1 MNRIMNGCFRPAV
14 TDVATSFNS
23 AEPVQL
29 SEEEAEQLA
38 QELKLQLR
46 QGERPAGDAEAIEK
60 MVAGLGDRR
69 GLLRLTFAESLG
81 TVGGAAV
88 PALCSAMCEHENVTV
103 RRAAAKTLTLI
114 ADRRAL
120 PFLLRALLSDA
131 DPVVQGSAV
140 GAMAVIGA
148 DAVEGLLDILVD
160 PANTPMQTGLA
171 SWGLSFVGA
180 RAPEALREAARSP
193 HARIRTAAI
202 GALGDQIQNL
212 GDEAARQLLT
222 DALNDDDEEVRAEAN
237 TVMGKLNDSQ
247 WALPLLLP
255 KLDDDSS
262 LVRKNA
268 ALSLMKLE
276 DPAAI
281 QALENRFAKENDPG
295 VKPILRLAVNQLEQH
310 T

>member
-1 MNRIMNGCFRPAV
+1 MTNDLSPLGGTEPA
-14 TDVATSFNS
+14 
-23 AEPVQL
+23 QL

-38 QELKLQLR
+38 NELKHQLR
-46 QGERPAGDAEAIEK
+46 SGERPSGDVQAIEK

-81 TVGGAAV
+81 TVGSAAV
-88 PALCSAMCEHENVTV
+88 PALCKAMLEHENVTV

-114 ADRRAL
+114 SDRGAL
-120 PFLLRALLSDA
+120 PSLLQALLNDS

-148 DAVEGLLDILVD
+148 DAVEGLLQILVD
-160 PANTPMQTGLA
+160 PSNTPMQTGLA

-180 RAPEALREAARSP
+180 RAPEALKEAARSP
-193 HARIRTAAI
+193 HPRIRTAAI

-212 GDEAARQLLT
+212 GDEGARQLLT
-222 DALNDDDEEVRAEAN
+222 DALNDDDDEVRAEAS
-237 TVMGKLNDSQ
+237 TMMGKLNDSQ
-247 WALPLLLP
+247 WALPLLVPNLNDP
-255 KLDDDSS
+255 SA

-281 QALENRFAKENDPG
+281 EALEKVHAIESDEE
-295 VKPILRLAVNQLEQH
+295 VKPILTLVITQLKRH
-310 T
+310 ADVD

>member
-1 MNRIMNGCFRPAV
+1 MNGCFSPAV
-14 TDVATSFNS
+14 TDVASSFNS
-23 AEPVQL
+23 AEPIQL
-29 SEEEAEQLA
+29 NEEEAEQLA
-38 QELKLQLR
+38 EELKLQLR
-46 QGERPAGDAEAIEK
+46 QGERPAGDAQAIEK

-81 TVGGAAV
+81 TVGSAAV
-88 PALCSAMCEHENVTV
+88 PALCTAMCEHENVTV

-114 ADRRAL
+114 SDQSAL
-120 PFLLRALLSDA
+120 PFLLQALVNDA

-148 DAVEGLLDILVD
+148 DAVDGLLEILVN
-160 PANTPMQTGLA
+160 PTNTPMQTGLA

-180 RAPEALREAARSP
+180 RAPEALREAARSSN
-193 HARIRTAAI
+193 ARIRTAAI

-212 GDEAARQLLT
+212 GDEDARQLLM
-222 DALNDDDEEVRAEAN
+222 DALKDEDEEVRAEAS
-237 TVMGKLNDSQ
+237 TLMGKLNDSQ

-255 KLDDDSS
+255 NLNDGSS

-281 QALENRFAKENDPG
+281 QALESRFNEEPDDA
-295 VKPILRLAVNQLEQH
+295 VKPILRLAINQLDQH
-310 T
+310 K

>member
-1 MNRIMNGCFRPAV
+1 MTNDLSPLGGTEPA
-14 TDVATSFNS
+14 
-23 AEPVQL
+23 QL

-38 QELKLQLR
+38 NELKHQLR
-46 QGERPAGDAEAIEK
+46 SGEKPSGDVQAIEK

-81 TVGGAAV
+81 TVGSAAV
-88 PALCSAMCEHENVTV
+88 PALCKAMLEHENVTV

-114 ADRRAL
+114 SDRGAL
-120 PFLLRALLSDA
+120 PSLLQALLNDS

-148 DAVEGLLDILVD
+148 DAVEGLLQILVD
-160 PANTPMQTGLA
+160 PSNTPMQTGLA

-180 RAPEALREAARSP
+180 RAPEALKEAARSP
-193 HARIRTAAI
+193 HPRIRTAAI

-212 GDEAARQLLT
+212 GDEGARQLLT
-222 DALNDDDEEVRAEAN
+222 DALNDDDDEVRAEAS
-237 TVMGKLNDSQ
+237 TMMGKLNDSQ
-247 WALPLLLP
+247 WALPLLVPNLN
-255 KLDDDSS
+255 DASA

-281 QALENRFAKENDPG
+281 EALEKVHATESDEE
-295 VKPILRLAVNQLEQH
+295 VKPILTLVITQLKRH
-310 T
+310 ADVD

>member
-1 MNRIMNGCFRPAV
+1 MNVCISPAV
-14 TDVATSFNS
+14 TDVPPSFNS

-38 QELKLQLR
+38 EELKLQLR
-46 QGERPAGDAEAIEK
+46 QGERPAGDAQAIER

-81 TVGGAAV
+81 TVGSAAV
-88 PALCSAMCEHENVTV
+88 PALCTAMCDHENVTV

-114 ADRRAL
+114 SDQRAL
-120 PFLLRALLSDA
+120 PFLLKALVNDA

-140 GAMAVIGA
+140 GAMAAIGS
-148 DAVEGLLDILVD
+148 DAVDGLLNILVD
-160 PANTPMQTGLA
+160 PTSTPMQTGLA

-180 RAPEALREAARSP
+180 RAPEALKEAARSP

-212 GDEAARQLLT
+212 GDQDARQLLT
-222 DALNDDDEEVRAEAN
+222 EALNDGDEEVRAEAS
-237 TVMGKLNDSQ
+237 TLMGKLNDSQ
-247 WALPLLLP
+247 WALPLLMPNLN
-255 KLDDDSS
+255 DDSP
-262 LVRKNA
+262 LVRKNT

-276 DPAAI
+276 DPSAI
-281 QALENRFAKENDPG
+281 QALERVYETEADDA
-295 VKPILRLAVNQLEQH
+295 VRPILRLAISQLEQH
-310 T
+310 A

>member
-1 MNRIMNGCFRPAV
+1 V
-14 TDVATSFNS
+14 TDVAPSFNS

-46 QGERPAGDAEAIEK
+46 RGEQPAGDTKAIER

-81 TVGGAAV
+81 SVGSAAV
-88 PALCSAMCEHENVTV
+88 PALCTAMCEHENVTV

-114 ADRRAL
+114 SDRRAL
-120 PFLLRALLSDA
+120 PSLLKALLNDA

-140 GAMAVIGA
+140 GAMAMIGA
-148 DAVEGLLDILVD
+148 DAVEGLLEILVD
-160 PANTPMQTGLA
+160 PSNTPMQTGLA

-180 RAPEALREAARSP
+180 RAPEALKEAARSP

-202 GALGDQIQNL
+202 AALGDQIQNL
-212 GDEAARQLLT
+212 GDEDARQLLT
-222 DALNDDDEEVRAEAN
+222 DALKDVDEDVRAEAS
-237 TVMGKLNDSQ
+237 TLMGKLNDSQ

-255 KLDDDSS
+255 NLNDGSA

-276 DPAAI
+276 DPTAI
-281 QALENRFAKENDPG
+281 KALESRCEQESDEG

>member
-1 MNRIMNGCFRPAV
+1 MTNDLSPLAGTEPA
-14 TDVATSFNS
+14 
-23 AEPVQL
+23 QL
-29 SEEEAEQLA
+29 SEEEARQLA
-38 QELKLQLR
+38 DELKHQLR
-46 QGERPAGDAEAIEK
+46 SGERPSGDVQAIEK

-81 TVGGAAV
+81 TVGSAAV
-88 PALCSAMCEHENVTV
+88 PALCKAMLEHENVTV

-114 ADRRAL
+114 SDQGAL
-120 PFLLRALLSDA
+120 PSLLKALLNDS

-148 DAVEGLLDILVD
+148 DAVEGLLQILVD
-160 PANTPMQTGLA
+160 PSNTPMQTGLA

-180 RAPEALREAARSP
+180 RAPEALKEAARSP
-193 HARIRTAAI
+193 HPRIRTAAI

-212 GDEAARQLLT
+212 GDEGARQLLT
-222 DALNDDDEEVRAEAN
+222 DALNDDDDEVRAEAS
-237 TVMGKLNDSQ
+237 TMMGKLNDSQ
-247 WALPLLLP
+247 WALPLLVPNLN
-255 KLDDDSS
+255 DASA

-281 QALENRFAKENDPG
+281 EALEKVYTTESDEE
-295 VKPILRLAVNQLEQH
+295 VKPILTLVITQLKRH
-310 T
+310 ADVD

>member
-1 MNRIMNGCFRPAV
+1 M
-14 TDVATSFNS
+14 TDVPPSFNS

-38 QELKLQLR
+38 EELKLQLR
-46 QGERPAGDAEAIEK
+46 QGERPAGDAQAIER

-81 TVGGAAV
+81 TVGSAAV
-88 PALCSAMCEHENVTV
+88 PALCTAMCDHENVTV

-114 ADRRAL
+114 SDQRAL
-120 PFLLRALLSDA
+120 PFLLKALVNDA

-140 GAMAVIGA
+140 GAMAAIGS
-148 DAVEGLLDILVD
+148 DAVDGLLNILVD
-160 PANTPMQTGLA
+160 PTSTPMQTGLA

-180 RAPEALREAARSP
+180 RAPEALKEAARSP

-212 GDEAARQLLT
+212 GDQDARQLLT
-222 DALNDDDEEVRAEAN
+222 EALNDGDEEVRAEAS
-237 TVMGKLNDSQ
+237 TLMGKLNDSQ
-247 WALPLLLP
+247 WALPLLMPNLN
-255 KLDDDSS
+255 DDSP
-262 LVRKNA
+262 LVRKNT

-276 DPAAI
+276 DPSAI
-281 QALENRFAKENDPG
+281 QALERVYETEADDA
-295 VKPILRLAVNQLEQH
+295 VRPILRLAISQLEQH
-310 T
+310 A

>member
-1 MNRIMNGCFRPAV
+1 MNVCISPAV
-14 TDVATSFNS
+14 TDVPPSFNS

-38 QELKLQLR
+38 EELKLQLR
-46 QGERPAGDAEAIEK
+46 QGERPAGDAQAIER

-81 TVGGAAV
+81 TVGSAAV
-88 PALCSAMCEHENVTV
+88 PALCTAMCDHENVTV

-114 ADRRAL
+114 SDQRAL
-120 PFLLRALLSDA
+120 PFLLKALVNDA

-140 GAMAVIGA
+140 GAMAAIGS
-148 DAVEGLLDILVD
+148 DAVGGLLNILVD
-160 PANTPMQTGLA
+160 PTSTPMQTGLA

-180 RAPEALREAARSP
+180 RAPEALKGAARSP

-212 GDEAARQLLT
+212 GDQDARQLLT
-222 DALNDDDEEVRAEAN
+222 EALKDGDEEVRAEAS
-237 TVMGKLNDSQ
+237 TLMGKLNDSQ
-247 WALPLLLP
+247 WALPLLMPNLN
-255 KLDDDSS
+255 DDSP
-262 LVRKNA
+262 LVRKNT

-276 DPAAI
+276 DPSAI
-281 QALENRFAKENDPG
+281 QALERVYETEADDA
-295 VKPILRLAVNQLEQH
+295 VRPILRLAISQLEQH
-310 T
+310 A

>member
-1 MNRIMNGCFRPAV
+1 MTNDLSPLAGTEPA
-14 TDVATSFNS
+14 
-23 AEPVQL
+23 QL

-38 QELKLQLR
+38 DELKHQLR
-46 QGERPAGDAEAIEK
+46 SGERPSGDVQAIEK

-81 TVGGAAV
+81 TVGSAAV
-88 PALCSAMCEHENVTV
+88 PALCKAMLEHENVTV

-114 ADRRAL
+114 SDQGAL
-120 PFLLRALLSDA
+120 PSLLKALLNDS

-148 DAVEGLLDILVD
+148 DAVEGLLQILVD
-160 PANTPMQTGLA
+160 PSNTPMQTGLA

-180 RAPEALREAARSP
+180 RAPEALKEAARSP
-193 HARIRTAAI
+193 HPRIRTAAI

-212 GDEAARQLLT
+212 GDEGARQLLT
-222 DALNDDDEEVRAEAN
+222 DALNDDDDEVRAEAS
-237 TVMGKLNDSQ
+237 TMMGKLNDSQ
-247 WALPLLLP
+247 WALPLLVPNLN
-255 KLDDDSS
+255 DASA

-281 QALENRFAKENDPG
+281 EALEKVYTTESDEE
-295 VKPILRLAVNQLEQH
+295 VKPILTLVITQLKRH
-310 T
+310 ADVD

>member
-1 MNRIMNGCFRPAV
+1 MNVCISPAV
-14 TDVATSFNS
+14 TDVPPSFNS

-38 QELKLQLR
+38 EELKLQLR
-46 QGERPAGDAEAIEK
+46 QGERPAGDAQAIER

-81 TVGGAAV
+81 TVGSAAV
-88 PALCSAMCEHENVTV
+88 PALCTAMCDHENVTV

-114 ADRRAL
+114 SDQRAL
-120 PFLLRALLSDA
+120 PFLLKALVNDA

-140 GAMAVIGA
+140 GAMAAIGS
-148 DAVEGLLDILVD
+148 DAVGGLLNILVD
-160 PANTPMQTGLA
+160 PTSTPMQTGLA

-180 RAPEALREAARSP
+180 RAPEALKEAARSP

-212 GDEAARQLLT
+212 GDQDARQLLT
-222 DALNDDDEEVRAEAN
+222 EALNDGDEEVRAEAS
-237 TVMGKLNDSQ
+237 TLMGKLNDSQ
-247 WALPLLLP
+247 WALPLLMPNLN
-255 KLDDDSS
+255 DDSP
-262 LVRKNA
+262 LVRKNT

-276 DPAAI
+276 DPSAI
-281 QALENRFAKENDPG
+281 QALERVYETEADDA
-295 VKPILRLAVNQLEQH
+295 VRPILRLAISQLEQH
-310 T
+310 A